1 MLYILYYIS
10 IYHIYICVCVCVCI
24 ICIILYHILYFIYI
38 YILYINCI
46 IINIDINKFG
56 QKYRRLEQKKDR
68 FPVFDLRPF
77 SREFI

>member
-10 IYHIYICVCVCVCI
+10 IYHIYICVCVGVCVYYMYYI
-24 ICIILYHILYFIYI
+24 ISYYILYI

-56 QKYRRLEQKKDR
+56 Q
-68 FPVFDLRPF
+68 
-77 SREFI
+77 